1 MKKWLAAMG
10 WLVVWTA
17 TVGAWKPTGWVY
29 HNYPWAYDAAS
40 GDWYWFNTPD
50 TQWVVRMSSGQWA
63 KLQNSAL
70 ATGWAF
76 YNWAF
81 AFCDSQGAW
90 YWINEPDTQWVVNMR
105 SSQWSTFG
113 ASTIPDD
120 MVSMASGLRV
130 GWDTIYNMSF
140 NLYLAKPVFV
150 DMYEVPKAHWDAVR
164 AWGGGQGYNDL
175 PAGGGKGQSHPVHS
189 VNWYDCVKWCNARS
203 QRAGMEAVYYM
214 DAAFAQVY
222 KTGMPATVHVKTNAP
237 GFRLPTEEEWEV
249 AARGGMNNG
258 SFPFPTDAAQIYHL
272 LANYFSHTN

>member
-175 PAGGGKGQSHPVHS
+175 PAGGGQGAEPSGAFGELVRLREVVQREEP
-189 VNWYDCVKWCNARS
+189 ARRDGGGLLHGRGIRTGV
-203 QRAGMEAVYYM
+203 QDGDAGDGARENECAGFP
-214 DAAFAQVY
+214 FADGGGV
-222 KTGMPATVHVKTNAP
+222 G
-237 GFRLPTEEEWEV
+237 GGG
-249 AARGGMNNG
+249 ARGDEQRVVSVSDGCGANLPPVG
-258 SFPFPTDAAQIYHL
+258 EL
-272 LANYFSHTN
+272 L